1 MLDVELL
8 KENSRYNVNRIVR
21 MVEEN
26 PDLVKEL
33 VDLAIRNN
41 VVLSMRASWVLTHCY
56 DSKRGL
62 IQPYIKKLAEATPNL
77 PHTGSRRNIL
87 RILMHEH
94 IPEELQVYLFDHC
107 LQWIVSKKEPI
118 AVKANAMEILYNI
131 AMEQPDLKNEVIPVI
146 LDILPNGSMGVISRG
161 KKILRKLGFD
171 PDSVDF

>member
-1 MLDVELL
+1 MLAAELL

-21 MVEEN
+21 MVEED
-26 PDLVKEL
+26 PDLVREL
-33 VDLAIRNN
+33 VSFSIQNN

-56 DSKRGL
+56 DSMPEI
-62 IQPYIKKLAEATPNL
+62 IQPYIDELVKATPHL

-87 RILMHEH
+87 RILMCEP
-94 IPEELQVYLFDHC
+94 IPEELQVFLFDHC

-146 LDILPNGSMGVISRG
+146 LDIIPNGSMGVISRG

-171 PDSVDF
+171 PDDVDF